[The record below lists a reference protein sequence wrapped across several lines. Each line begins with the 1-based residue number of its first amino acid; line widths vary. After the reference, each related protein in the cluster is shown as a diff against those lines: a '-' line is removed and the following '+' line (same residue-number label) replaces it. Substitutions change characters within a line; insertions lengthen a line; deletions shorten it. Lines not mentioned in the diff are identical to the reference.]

1 MSIRHS
7 IIMHSMMHNILYIMI
22 WVYDGGG
29 GGGGVGN
36 FFKTSDWSEL

>member
-1 MSIRHS
+1 MSDS
-7 IIMHSMMHNILYIMI
+7 FLSFKKNCILYIMI